1 MKKILFLIQDD
12 SNLKKNSEYLYD
24 RFVKMTL
31 TKESIPSDIF
41 KISDINDIQSRIRE
55 YQPTHVVVPA
65 LWIEPTTF
73 KEIHNALPGIVWIVR
88 VPKTETAMATLNNSV
103 SDLNEYAQLDN
114 VKVSCNA
121 NKELVETIR
130 DQLEDLNSS
139 WTQDDLNNKITSCD
153 IVLDIFLK

>member
-1 MKKILFLIQDD
+1 
-12 SNLKKNSEYLYD
+12 
-24 RFVKMTL
+24 
-31 TKESIPSDIF
+31 
-41 KISDINDIQSRIRE
+41 
-55 YQPTHVVVPA
+55 
-65 LWIEPTTF
+65 
-73 KEIHNALPGIVWIVR
+73 
-88 VPKTETAMATLNNSV
+88 MATLNNSV

>member
-12 SNLKKNSEYLYD
+12 SDLKKNPEYLYD

-41 KISDINDIQSRIRE
+41 KINDINDIQSRIRE
-55 YQPTHVVVPA
+55 YNPTHVVVPA
-65 LWIEPTTF
+65 LWIEPATF
-73 KEIHNALPGIVWIVR
+73 KEIHNASPGIVWIVR

-103 SDLNEYAQLDN
+103 SDLNEYTQLDN

-121 NKELVETIR
+121 NKELVEIIR
-130 DQLEDLNSS
+130 DQLEELNDS
-139 WTQDDLNNKITSCD
+139 WTQDDLNDKITSCD